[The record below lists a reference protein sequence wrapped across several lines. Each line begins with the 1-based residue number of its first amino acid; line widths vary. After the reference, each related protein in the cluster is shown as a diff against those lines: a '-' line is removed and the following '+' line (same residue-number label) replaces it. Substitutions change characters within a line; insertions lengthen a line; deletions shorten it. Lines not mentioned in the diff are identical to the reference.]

1 MAGRYCCNDVV
12 PFSAMV
18 AIECTNVGVNILF
31 KAATMK
37 GLSYYVFIVYSFAI
51 STLVL
56 ILPMPFI
63 FQWSRGLPPLK
74 VSLIFRIFILGVV
87 GFVAQLCGYKGLQYT
102 SPTLS
107 SALSNLIPAFT
118 FILAVF
124 FRMEKL
130 ALRSKSTQ
138 AKILGTTLSILG
150 ALIVVIYKGCTILST
165 TSYPQQSSNAISL
178 MASSSQRNW
187 VLGGSLLA
195 VEYLLVPIWYIVQAS
210 VMKQYPAEVIVVFL
224 YNLCGTL
231 ISAPVCLLLEA
242 NLGAWKINPDITL
255 IAIIYSGV
263 LCTGLSSLVHTWG
276 LHLKGPLYISIFKP
290 LSIAIAATLS
300 VIILGDALYLGTV
313 IGAVTLT
320 FGFYAVI
327 WGKAKEAELSEDFG
341 ECRTQPPSNTKAP
354 LLQSYNM
361 KDNRDNGYTDC

>member
-1 MAGRYCCNDVV
+1 MAGKYCCNDVV
-12 PFSAMV
+12 PFTAMV
-18 AIECTNVGVNILF
+18 VIECTNVGVNILF
-31 KAATMK
+31 KAATKK

-51 STLVL
+51 STLIL
-56 ILPMPFI
+56 LLPMPFI
-63 FQWSRGLPPLK
+63 FQWSRGLPPFK
-74 VSLIFRIFILGVV
+74 VSLIFKIFILGVI
-87 GFVAQLCGYKGLQYT
+87 GFVAELCGYKGLQYT
-102 SPTLS
+102 SPTLA
-107 SALSNLIPAFT
+107 SALSNLVPAFT
-118 FILAVF
+118 FILAIF

-138 AKILGTTLSILG
+138 AKILGTTISILG
-150 ALIVVIYKGCTILST
+150 ALTVVLYKGSTIISS
-165 TSYPQQSSNAISL
+165 SYPQQTPDAISL
-178 MASSSQRNW
+178 VASSSQRNW

-210 VMKQYPAEVIVVFL
+210 IMKQYPAEVIVVFL

-242 NLGAWKINPDITL
+242 NLSAWKINPDITL

-300 VIILGDALYLGTV
+300 VVILGDALYLGTV
-313 IGAVTLT
+313 VGAVILT

-327 WGKAKEAELSEDFG
+327 WGKAKEDELSEDFV
-341 ECRTQPPSNTKAP
+341 ECRTQPSLNTKAP
-354 LLQSYNM
+354 LLQSYIVE
-361 KDNRDNGYTDC
+361 DNRENGHSDC